1 MFAAMMH
8 PGAERLVLFH
18 VIASGRCWVALPG
31 GERYWASAG
40 EVIVL
45 PYGDEFLMGGVEAA
59 TPVHITSVVPMPP
72 WTEMPVVRYG
82 GGGDRTDVV
91 CGCLYSEDPL
101 LVRGSAGGRARK
113 ELVRR
118 EHRIRTGRIVR
129 QSTVSQINKA
139 P

>member
-1 MFAAMMH
+1 
-8 PGAERLVLFH
+8 VLLH

-59 TPVHITSVVPMPP
+59 TPMHIASVVPMPP

-82 GGGDRTDVV
+82 GDGDRTDVV

-101 LVRGSAGGRARK
+101 FDPGRAAFPPGVRGSAGGRARK
-113 ELVRR
+113 ELVRC
-118 EHRIRTGRIVR
+118 EHCLRTGRVVR
-129 QSTVSQINKA
+129 QGTLSQINKA

>member
-1 MFAAMMH
+1 
-8 PGAERLVLFH
+8 VLFH

-59 TPVHITSVVPMPP
+59 TPVHITSVV
-72 WTEMPVVRYG
+72 
-82 GGGDRTDVV
+82 
-91 CGCLYSEDPL
+91 
-101 LVRGSAGGRARK
+101 
-113 ELVRR
+113 
-118 EHRIRTGRIVR
+118 RIRTGRIVR